1 LTAGFLPLQRPDVFI
16 PPLLGEEVLSG
27 HELEAVFPCE
37 GFCGGAEEEGM
48 ALCRGCVDSYRIGT
62 VYATSDL
69 ITVPDVILVPLPFLT
84 PQILLAM
91 LQDGFGEK
99 YGVLDMLEPE
109 DACRPL
115 RVPPGYHNGR
125 LELLDTVPGE
135 YGALAGVEERVVLEE
150 GDGIGCYFKGG
161 GEGARGGCFGS
172 EHVGVGFCYLAATW

>member
-1 LTAGFLPLQRPDVFI
+1 M
-16 PPLLGEEVLSG
+16 S
-27 HELEAVFPCE
+27 
-37 GFCGGAEEEGM
+37 
-48 ALCRGCVDSYRIGT
+48 LCRGCVDSYRIGT

-69 ITVPDVILVPLPFLT
+69 SPGAVRIIAPDVVLVPLPFLT

-115 RVPPGYHNGR
+115 RVSPGYHNGR
-125 LELLDTVPGE
+125 LELLDTIPGK

-150 GDGIGCYFKGG
+150 CDGIGCYFKG
-161 GEGARGGCFGS
+161 AN
-172 EHVGVGFCYLAATW
+172 W